1 MKTKTDNETDGGR
14 AAAEARA
21 SSFAYIR
28 LRETRERPARPP
40 TATESPDGSIVHV
53 LLQWKTFTF
62 ETRRGASGAAFRGKG
77 GTKRRARVRKLLRFY
92 SYQHPTR

>member
-28 LRETRERPARPP
+28 RRETR
-40 TATESPDGSIVHV
+40 
-53 LLQWKTFTF
+53 
-62 ETRRGASGAAFRGKG
+62 
-77 GTKRRARVRKLLRFY
+77 
-92 SYQHPTR
+92 